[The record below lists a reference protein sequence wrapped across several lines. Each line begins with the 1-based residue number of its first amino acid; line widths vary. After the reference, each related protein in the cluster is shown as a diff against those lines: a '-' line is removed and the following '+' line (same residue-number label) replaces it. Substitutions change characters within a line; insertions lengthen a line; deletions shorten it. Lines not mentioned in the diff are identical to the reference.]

1 MDEVQRTEKY
11 AKRPLDEQRV
21 AQMNQLLLPAQ
32 AALERDAPEPAQP
45 IVLVIGAP
53 RAGTTLA
60 GQMLAATGGFAYAS
74 NFLARFWQTPA
85 VGAIIE
91 QALKIRDN
99 DGIDFSST
107 HGVTKGWSNSHEFG
121 YYWSAWFDR
130 GQATHRLTPAQLAQ
144 IDAVAV
150 RRSLG
155 ALEAVRQLPFV
166 FKNNTWCTLQA
177 SYLAQTLP
185 TSLFVV
191 CRRNPL
197 FIAQSILMA
206 RRERYGD
213 EKQWWSVRPSTYE
226 TITQYSPHQ
235 QVVFQALEIQREMD
249 DELRQVAPHR
259 LIHAPYERLCAEPR
273 HIIAE
278 VVERCESSGVKL
290 TLERTCPETFDSTDV
305 RRLPANEWNLLERA
319 LEDYP
324 AFRARIESQ
333 TWS

>member
-1 MDEVQRTEKY
+1 MDDVQRTEKY
-11 AKRPLDEQRV
+11 AKRPVDEQRI
-21 AQMNQLLLPAQ
+21 AQMNELLRPAQ
-32 AALERDAPEPAQP
+32 ASLEQHAPQPAQP

-91 QALKIRDN
+91 QALKIREN

-121 YYWSAWFDR
+121 YYWSSWFDR
-130 GQATHRLTPAQLAQ
+130 GQTTHRLAPAELAQ
-144 IDAVAV
+144 IDAAAML
-150 RRSLG
+150 RSLG
-155 ALEAVRQLPFV
+155 ALEAVRHLPFV

-177 SYLAQTLP
+177 AYLARTLP

-213 EKQWWSVRPSTYE
+213 ERQWWSVRPSTYE
-226 TITQYSPHQ
+226 TIIQYSPQQ

-249 DELRQVAPHR
+249 DELRLIAPHR
-259 LIHAPYERLCAEPR
+259 LVHAPYERLCAEPR
-273 HIIAE
+273 RIVAE
-278 VVERCESSGVKL
+278 VVERCESAGARLK
-290 TLERTCPETFDSTDV
+290 LERTCPEAFESTDV
-305 RRLPANEWNLLERA
+305 RRLQAAEWRLLERA

-324 AFRARIESQ
+324 AFRVRVESQ
-333 TWS
+333 A